1 VFKALSKM
9 EIFLLKLL
17 NYFFFT
23 FHSLLVL
30 FNLFGWIFPKTR
42 KLHFFSLVITL
53 FSWVVLG
60 LWKGFGYCFLTDWH
74 YDVLR
79 KLGETGMPNSY
90 IAFLIKTFSGW
101 MPDENLVE
109 SLTLAFTLVA
119 LICSIWVNFIR
130 SRSTS
135 KK

>member
-1 VFKALSKM
+1 M

-60 LWKGFGYCFLTDWH
+60 FWKGFGYCFLTDWH

-79 KLGETGMPNSY
+79 KMGETGMPNSY

-109 SLTLAFTLVA
+109 ILTLVLTLVA
-119 LICSIWVNFIR
+119 LICSIWVNFIK
-130 SRSTS
+130 SRSTQKS
-135 KK
+135 EK

>member
-1 VFKALSKM
+1 IIRRPPRSTPLYSSAASDVYK
-9 EIFLLKLL
+9 
-17 NYFFFT
+17 
-23 FHSLLVL
+23 
-30 FNLFGWIFPKTR
+30 R
-42 KLHFFSLVITL
+42 QL

-60 LWKGFGYCFLTDWH
+60 CWKGFGYCFLTDWH

-79 KLGETGMPNSY
+79 KLGKTGMPNSY

-109 SLTLAFTLVA
+109 ILTLALTLVA
-119 LICSIWVNFIR
+119 LSCTIWVNFIP

-135 KK
+135 K